1 MRFTLYTIAAATAL
15 VEKSSQTFVDEEYQ
29 LSNEVFFPQVAAIL
43 ATLDDDELNQIENY
57 MSQIFSQ
64 DDQENELMFAQLNAE
79 EDEDELAAMAMYLAQ
94 LSGEELETI
103 ASHIGNLNTPEVN
116 NSYAQIMSDMGYGE
130 MYDHME

>member
-15 VEKSSQTFVDEEYQ
+15 VEKASQTYVDEEYQ

-64 DDQENELMFAQLNAE
+64 VDDENELMFAQLNAE